1 MIQVKKGENGFLG
14 RNIPDTNVCHS
25 VVCSETMSYF
35 LLVGPGVQGVQVA
48 GDGAEEVD
56 EAGHSGAL
64 SSL

>member
-35 LLVGPGVQGVQVA
+35 LLVGPGVQGVQWQEIELKRWMRPVTQ
-48 GDGAEEVD
+48 EP
-56 EAGHSGAL
+56 
-64 SSL
+64 